1 MTRHYSKLFNFVS
14 RRTVISTWASGTGG
28 AGIIGSL
35 SYTGLRIIFDPAHA
49 LMMMLVVPII
59 QAVTFW
65 LLLTHPTPTLVM
77 VTVHGVGS
85 QEQMIEAPKM
95 TLKRKLALLPRL
107 LKYMVPLALVYFFEY
122 FINQGLVWI

>member
-1 MTRHYSKLFNFVS
+1 
-14 RRTVISTWASGTGG
+14 
-28 AGIIGSL
+28 
-35 SYTGLRIIFDPAHA
+35 
-49 LMMMLVVPII
+49 MMMLVVPIV

-65 LLLTHPTPTLVM
+65 LLLTHPTPTLTM

-95 TLKRKLALLPRL
+95 TLKRKLALLPKL

-122 FINQGLVWI
+122 FINQGLVEISKFSCINDFLKNIFFPVRTNRVPQLLVESLRAISLAAG